1 MKTQDADLTSL
12 KIDRSADNN
21 SGGNKKLLKAVSWLA
36 VIFIILLAA
45 IWGWG
50 QLFNPSIDVKL
61 TRASIISASQ
71 SNAILTASGYVVAQR
86 KASIGSKATG
96 RLVSLAVVEGDA
108 VRKNQVIGRLEDDE
122 VKAMHAQ
129 AEATL
134 KLYKADLLI
143 AENNYRIKKSLFESG
158 VASETEYIAAKSQ
171 YDHVLA
177 SIELA
182 KAQVKAAEVAVEY
195 TLIRAPFDGTVL
207 TKNADVGEIVS
218 PLGASVTSRAA
229 VVTIADMS
237 SLQVET
243 DVSESNIEKIKQK
256 QGCEITLDAYPGV
269 RYAGYIE
276 KVVPTADRSKATVLV
291 KVAFNKYDSR
301 VLPEMSAKVLFLDEQ
316 ETQTDLEQKPI
327 LVVPVSA
334 VVIRNSKKLVFK
346 VINDVAAETE
356 ITTGKIAGDYL
367 EVISGLSEGE
377 KVIEEVTDK
386 IKDGVKVNVL

>member
-1 MKTQDADLTSL
+1 MKTEDADLTSL

-21 SGGNKKLLKAVSWLA
+21 SGGTKKLLKAVTWLA
-36 VIFIILLAA
+36 VIVIILLAL

-61 TRASIISASQ
+61 IRASVISASQ

-129 AEATL
+129 AKATL
-134 KLYKADLLI
+134 KLYQADLLN
-143 AENNYRIKKSLFESG
+143 AENNYRINKTLFESG
-158 VASETEYIAAKSQ
+158 VASETEYVAAKSQ
-171 YDHVLA
+171 YNRVLA

-243 DVSESNIEKIKQK
+243 DVSESNIEKIKRK

-301 VLPEMSAKVLFLDEQ
+301 VLPEMSAKVLFLEEQ
-316 ETQTDLEQKPI
+316 ETQTELEQKPM

-346 VINDVAAETE
+346 VIDDVAVETE
-356 ITTGKIAGDYL
+356 ITTGKIAGDYI
-367 EVISGLSEGE
+367 EVLSGLSEGE

-386 IKDGVKVNVL
+386 IKDAVKVNVL